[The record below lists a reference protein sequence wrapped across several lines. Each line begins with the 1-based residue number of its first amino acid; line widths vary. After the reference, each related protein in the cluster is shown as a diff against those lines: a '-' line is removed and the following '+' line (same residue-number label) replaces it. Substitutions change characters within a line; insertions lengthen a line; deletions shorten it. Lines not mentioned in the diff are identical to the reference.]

1 MASSGK
7 GNRRRRSRKDPSWYD
22 KSVAALS
29 ADQEEVMEIPIEK
42 VGLVIGTRGWR
53 LQEIRDQTGIQ
64 ITIKAGNQAHL
75 RGTAEQ
81 LQEAKKIIE
90 EVVNPVC
97 ILEVLHK
104 QATSKPPLMGGV
116 LLYPYPHPQV
126 ILGKQAVTRSP
137 SVILK
142 QGRLEDLYAPIVP
155 TSFKFLPTNIKA
167 LSSIQA
173 MGI

>member
-1 MASSGK
+1 MASSRK
-7 GNRRRRSRKDPSWYD
+7 GNRRKDPSWYD

-29 ADQEEVMEIPIEK
+29 TDQEEVMEIPTEK

-75 RGTAEQ
+75 TGTARQ

-97 ILEVLHK
+97 ILEVVINRLRLSLLLWEESSFSPTLTPRLFS
-104 QATSKPPLMGGV
+104 ASKL
-116 LLYPYPHPQV
+116 
-126 ILGKQAVTRSP
+126 
-137 SVILK
+137 
-142 QGRLEDLYAPIVP
+142 
-155 TSFKFLPTNIKA
+155 
-167 LSSIQA
+167 
-173 MGI
+173 